1 MPRTQVN
8 DIQLNYEIHGQ
19 GEPLVLIAGI
29 GVGLWVWF
37 KQVPSFSRKF
47 QTIVFDNRGAG
58 QSDKPAYPYSARMM
72 ADDVAGLLK
81 ALRIERAHILGVS
94 LGGFIAQEF
103 VLAYPQMTRSLMLG
117 CTSFGG
123 PHHVAP
129 SPETLMALA
138 SLEGLNTEERARRNL
153 HLGFS
158 PDYITTRADEV
169 EKIIQMYLAN
179 PIPPF
184 AYINQLQA
192 AISFNTEP
200 RMSEVAVPTLVITGD
215 QDKLVPSENSRNLAA
230 KILNAKLAMIEGA
243 GHSVFIER
251 AEEFNRTVIEFLETV
266 NTVA

>member
-1 MPRTQVN
+1 MPKAQVN
-8 DIQLNYEIHGQ
+8 DIQLNYEIHGE

-37 KQVPSFSRKF
+37 KQVPAFSQKF

-81 ALRIERAHILGVS
+81 SLRIERAHIVGVS

-103 VLAYPQMTRSLMLG
+103 ALAYPQMTRSLILG

-123 PHHVAP
+123 PNHVAP
-129 SPETLMALA
+129 SQETLMALA

-158 PDYITTRADEV
+158 PHYITTHADEV
-169 EKIIQMYLAN
+169 ERIIQMYLAN

-184 AYINQLQA
+184 AYLNQLQA
-192 AISFNTEP
+192 AINFNTES
-200 RMSEVAVPTLVITGD
+200 RVSEITVPTLVITGD
-215 QDKLVPSENSRNLAA
+215 QDQLVPAENSRNLAV
-230 KILNAKLAMIEGA
+230 KIPNANLVMIEGA

-251 AEEFNRTVIEFLETV
+251 AEEFNQAVIEFLTTV
-266 NTVA
+266 REGA